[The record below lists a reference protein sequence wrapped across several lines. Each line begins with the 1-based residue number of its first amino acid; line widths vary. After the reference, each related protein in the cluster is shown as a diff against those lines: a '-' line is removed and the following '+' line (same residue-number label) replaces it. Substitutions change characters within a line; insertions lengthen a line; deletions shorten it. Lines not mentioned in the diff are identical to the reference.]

1 MKMFPAPTPH
11 TLQRSQPRT
20 RVGWALAASL
30 ALAAPWSSAWAQK
43 SAAAAATVPAPIAAM
58 QQFGVEVLGPLKA
71 QGGLQAWA
79 GQRQGQPLAMYLTP
93 DGKHVVTGVLL
104 DAEGKDVNRDAL
116 EAVVQP
122 ALDKR
127 SWDSVQA
134 TQWVADGSAK
144 APRVVYV
151 FTDPNCPY
159 CNKLWADARPWVDAG
174 KVQLRH
180 ILVGVIRPDSAGKAA
195 AVLASKD
202 PAATLAAHS
211 KLHGGSG
218 RIQPV
223 DSRGLQPLKDI
234 PSTIRTQLAS
244 NQHAMV
250 QLGLSATPALVWK
263 DAQGD
268 VHTLT
273 GAPEGRLT
281 EVFGPK
287 P

>member
-1 MKMFPAPTPH
+1 MTPLTSLLSTSFAAMH
-11 TLQRSQPRT
+11 GAR
-20 RVGWALAASL
+20 ALVAGL
-30 ALAAPWSSAWAQK
+30 VLAAPLSAAWAQK
-43 SAAAAATVPAPIAAM
+43 PPAPIAAM
-58 QQFGVEVLGPLKA
+58 QQFGVEIIGPMKA

-104 DAEGKDVNRDAL
+104 NAEGEDVNRSAL
-116 EAVVQP
+116 ETLVQP
-122 ALDKR
+122 ALDKQA
-127 SWDSVQA
+127 WDTVQ
-134 TQWVADGSAK
+134 TTHWVADGSAK
-144 APRVVYV
+144 APREIYV

-159 CNKLWADARPWVDAG
+159 CNKLWADARPWVEAG

-195 AVLASKD
+195 AVLTSKD
-202 PAATLAAHS
+202 PAAALAAHS
-211 KLHGGSG
+211 KLHGSG
-218 RIQPV
+218 RVQPV
-223 DSRGLQPLKDI
+223 DGKGLQPMKNI
-234 PSTIRTQLAS
+234 PANIRTQLAN
-244 NQHAMV
+244 NQHAMN

-263 DAQGD
+263 DAQGQ

-273 GAPEGRLT
+273 GAPEGKLT

>member
-1 MKMFPAPTPH
+1 MNLLPLMPSRLPVHP
-11 TLQRSQPRT
+11 
-20 RVGWALAASL
+20 L
-30 ALAAPWSSAWAQK
+30 ALATALSTLLGSAWAQK
-43 SAAAAATVPAPIAAM
+43 PPAVTAPPAPIAAM
-58 QQFGVEVLGPLKA
+58 QQFGVEVIGPLKA
-71 QGGLQAWA
+71 QGSLQAWA

-104 DAEGKDVNRDAL
+104 DADGKDVNRPAL
-116 EAVVQP
+116 EALVQP
-122 ALDKR
+122 ALDKQA
-127 SWDSVQA
+127 WDSVQA
-134 TQWVADGSAK
+134 TRWVADGSAK

-159 CNKLWADARPWVDAG
+159 CNKFWADARPWVEAG

-202 PAATLAAHS
+202 PAAALAAHA
-211 KLHGGSG
+211 KLHGSG

-223 DSRGLQPLKDI
+223 DGRGLQPLQDI
-234 PSTIRTQLAS
+234 PASIRTQLAG
-244 NQHAMV
+244 NQQAMV

-263 DAQGD
+263 DAQGQ

-273 GAPEGRLT
+273 GAPEGRLA
-281 EVFGPK
+281 EVLGAK

>member
-1 MKMFPAPTPH
+1 MNLLPLMSRPSLHAI
-11 TLQRSQPRT
+11 
-20 RVGWALAASL
+20 ALASALSL
-30 ALAAPWSSAWAQK
+30 PWASAWAQK
-43 SAAAAATVPAPIAAM
+43 PAAPAALPAPIAAM
-58 QQFGVEVLGPLKA
+58 QQFGVDIIGPLKA

-104 DAEGKDVNRDAL
+104 DAEGKDVNRPAL
-116 EAVVQP
+116 EALVQP
-122 ALDKR
+122 ALDKQA
-127 SWDSVQA
+127 WDSVQS
-134 TQWVADGSAK
+134 THWVADGSAK

-159 CNKLWADARPWVDAG
+159 CNKFWADARPWVEAG

-202 PAATLAAHS
+202 PAAALAAHS
-211 KLHGGSG
+211 KLHGSG

-223 DSRGLQPLKDI
+223 DGRGLQPLKDI
-234 PSTIRTQLAS
+234 PASIRTQLAS

-263 DAQGD
+263 DAQGQ

-273 GAPEGRLT
+273 GAPEGRLS
-281 EVFGPK
+281 EVLGAK

>member
-1 MKMFPAPTPH
+1 MTPLTSLLSTSFAAMH
-11 TLQRSQPRT
+11 GT
-20 RVGWALAASL
+20 RALVAGL
-30 ALAAPWSSAWAQK
+30 VLAAPLSAAWAQK
-43 SAAAAATVPAPIAAM
+43 PPAPIAAM
-58 QQFGVEVLGPLKA
+58 QQFGVEIIGPMKA

-104 DAEGKDVNRDAL
+104 NAEGEDVNRSAL
-116 EAVVQP
+116 ETLVQP
-122 ALDKR
+122 ALDKQA
-127 SWDSVQA
+127 WDTVQ
-134 TQWVADGSAK
+134 TTHWVADGSAK
-144 APRVVYV
+144 APREIYV

-159 CNKLWADARPWVDAG
+159 CNKLWADARPWVEAG

-195 AVLASKD
+195 TVLTSKD
-202 PAATLAAHS
+202 PAAALAAHS
-211 KLHGGSG
+211 KLHGSG
-218 RIQPV
+218 RVQPV
-223 DSRGLQPLKDI
+223 DGKGLQPMKNI
-234 PSTIRTQLAS
+234 PANIRTQLAN
-244 NQHAMV
+244 NQHAMN

-263 DAQGD
+263 DAQGQ

-273 GAPEGRLT
+273 GAPEGKLT

>member
-1 MKMFPAPTPH
+1 MSLFSTC
-11 TLQRSQPRT
+11 TLSSVSWRALA
-20 RVGWALAASL
+20 GWALL
-30 ALAAPWSSAWAQK
+30 APLSGAWAQK
-43 SAAAAATVPAPIAAM
+43 PAAPATPPAPIAAM
-58 QQFGVEVLGPLKA
+58 QQFGVELIGPMKA

-104 DAEGKDVNRDAL
+104 DADGKDVNRLAL
-116 EAVVQP
+116 EALVQP
-122 ALDKR
+122 AMDKLT
-127 SWDSVQA
+127 WDTVQG
-134 TQWVADGSAK
+134 THWVGDGSAK
-144 APRVVYV
+144 AARVVYM

-159 CNKLWADARPWVDAG
+159 CNKLWADARPWVEAG

-202 PAATLAAHS
+202 PAAALAAHS
-211 KLHGGSG
+211 KLHGSG

-223 DSRGLQPLKDI
+223 DGRGLQPLKDI
-234 PSTIRTQLAS
+234 PVNIRTQLAT

-263 DAQGD
+263 DAQGE

-273 GAPEGRLT
+273 GAPEGKLA

>member
-1 MKMFPAPTPH
+1 MNLLPLMSRPSLHAI
-11 TLQRSQPRT
+11 
-20 RVGWALAASL
+20 ALASALSLPWAST
-30 ALAAPWSSAWAQK
+30 WAQK
-43 SAAAAATVPAPIAAM
+43 PAAPAALPAPIAAM
-58 QQFGVEVLGPLKA
+58 QQFGVDIIGPLKA

-104 DAEGKDVNRDAL
+104 DAEGKDVNRPAL
-116 EAVVQP
+116 EALVQP
-122 ALDKR
+122 ALDKQA
-127 SWDSVQA
+127 WDSVQS
-134 TQWVADGSAK
+134 THWVADGSAK

-159 CNKLWADARPWVDAG
+159 CNKFWADARPWVEAG

-195 AVLASKD
+195 AVLTSKD
-202 PAATLAAHS
+202 PAAALAAHS
-211 KLHGGSG
+211 KLHGSG

-223 DSRGLQPLKDI
+223 DGRGLQPLKDI
-234 PSTIRTQLAS
+234 PANIRTQLAT

-263 DAQGD
+263 DAQGQ

-273 GAPEGRLT
+273 GAPEGRLS
-281 EVFGPK
+281 EVLGAK

>member
-1 MKMFPAPTPH
+1 MNLLPLTPSRLPIH
-11 TLQRSQPRT
+11 RIALVAALSTLL
-20 RVGWALAASL
+20 G
-30 ALAAPWSSAWAQK
+30 SAWAQK
-43 SAAAAATVPAPIAAM
+43 PPAVPAPIAAM
-58 QQFGVEVLGPLKA
+58 KQFGVEVIGPLKA

-104 DAEGKDVNRDAL
+104 DADGKDVNRPAL
-116 EAVVQP
+116 EALVQP
-122 ALDKR
+122 ALDKQA
-127 SWDSVQA
+127 WDSVQA
-134 TQWVADGSAK
+134 TRWVADGSAK

-159 CNKLWADARPWVDAG
+159 CNKFWADARPWVEAG

-202 PAATLAAHS
+202 PAAALAAHA
-211 KLHGGSG
+211 KLHGSG

-223 DSRGLQPLKDI
+223 DGRGLQPLQDI
-234 PSTIRTQLAS
+234 PSSIRTQLAS
-244 NQHAMV
+244 NQQAMV

-263 DAQGD
+263 DAQGQ

-273 GAPEGRLT
+273 GAPEGRLA
-281 EVFGPK
+281 EVLGARP
-287 P
+287 